1 MANSGKNSNSSQ
13 FFIVLTDDENK
24 LAKLRGKYVMFG
36 RVVEGWDVLE
46 RLNEVGGGL
55 DGKPTTNVW
64 IGGCGKC

>member
-1 MANSGKNSNSSQ
+1 
-13 FFIVLTDDENK
+13 VLTDDENK